1 MVLNLRPEKSA
12 LTNGFLRKHPRLLPR
27 PRSPRI
33 ATPFSRCILSI
44 NVKKSVVLKVAD
56 EAKILYEAIGKLNK
70 AEKSLILLYL
80 DNLHYNEIAEITG
93 ISVSNVGVK
102 INRIKSKL
110 QKILKELGYGF

>member
-1 MVLNLRPEKSA
+1 MYRVALNTAISQFRSSQNEILIFKEK
-12 LTNGFLRKHPRLLPR
+12 
-27 PRSPRI
+27 
-33 ATPFSRCILSI
+33 
-44 NVKKSVVLKVAD
+44 LKVDIKD
-56 EAKILYEAIGKLNK
+56 EISDIKEDTKILYEAIGKLNK